1 MGRGPT
7 IEARK
12 NKQDAKRAKEFTK
25 IARVITVAAKQGG
38 ADPEYNAA
46 LKAAIAKA
54 KIVNMPNDNIDKA
67 VKRGAGSND
76 ADTFETVVYEGY
88 GVNGVAVIVE
98 ALTDNRNRTG
108 GNVRYFF
115 DKNGGNLGTTGCV
128 SYMFDRKGE
137 IIIERTDEIDEDELM
152 EKSIEA
158 GAEDFIADETGFQ
171 ILTAPE
177 DFEAVREALTAAGY
191 EFVAAEISMIP
202 QTTAEVTDENSVK
215 QLTKMIDMM
224 EDDDDIQHVW
234 TNWER

>member
-76 ADTFETVVYEGY
+76 ADNFETVVYEGY

-137 IIIERTDEIDEDELM
+137 IIIERTDDIDEDELM
-152 EKSIEA
+152 EKSIEV

-171 ILTAPE
+171 ILTATE
-177 DFEAVREALTAAGY
+177 DFETVREALTAEGY

-202 QTTAEVTDENSVK
+202 QTTAEVADENAVK